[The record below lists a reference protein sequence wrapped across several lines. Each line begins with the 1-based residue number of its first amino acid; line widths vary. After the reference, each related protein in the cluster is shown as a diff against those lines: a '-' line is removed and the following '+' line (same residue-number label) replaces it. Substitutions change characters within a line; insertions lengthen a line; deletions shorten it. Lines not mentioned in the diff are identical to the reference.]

1 MRKKTSLDG
10 FVVRSRRM
18 MIYTFLLILVFMYIG
33 AKAEMNKVQS
43 AGSSD
48 AALTETRPESS
59 IETQAENQAEKGKTV
74 TESKKTG
81 FLTTGNMS
89 RV

>member
-33 AKAEMNKVQS
+33 AKAEMNKV
-43 AGSSD
+43 
-48 AALTETRPESS
+48 
-59 IETQAENQAEKGKTV
+59 
-74 TESKKTG
+74 
-81 FLTTGNMS
+81 
-89 RV
+89 